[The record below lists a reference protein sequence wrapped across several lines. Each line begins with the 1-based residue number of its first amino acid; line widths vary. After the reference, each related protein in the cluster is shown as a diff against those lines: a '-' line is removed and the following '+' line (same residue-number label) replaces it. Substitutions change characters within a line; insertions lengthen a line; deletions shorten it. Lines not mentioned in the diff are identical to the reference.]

1 MAVDKAEGG
10 KPLVSIVTACYN
22 EELYIAD
29 LLESVLGQTY
39 SSIEMICVD
48 DGSTDNTAEIV
59 KVYTG
64 KFEDKG
70 YRLKYLYQDN
80 AGQAAATNRGL
91 KLIRGKYLCWIDAD
105 DWLVS
110 SSIEK
115 RVIYLETHRDISVV
129 TSDFYLSYQNG
140 RRLEEKAVR
149 YGNLNYQSNQFY
161 LTLTGESIIENLAQ
175 MLRVDDFRKINPA
188 MEISDCREGQNYQ
201 ILLPMLYYYKRGYI
215 NEKLGYYRIHEDSHC
230 HRTRTYTE
238 QMRRFDALLDMEREV
253 LSTLGI
259 PDSELDLYIKES
271 TFYMEKRRYLEN
283 AGIGE
288 VVRK

>member
-59 KVYTG
+59 KVYTE

-115 RVIYLETHRDISVV
+115 RVIYLETHRDVSVV

-238 QMRRFDALLDMEREV
+238 QLRRFNALLDMEREV

>member
-22 EELYIAD
+22 EELYIAE

-59 KVYTG
+59 KVYTE

-115 RVIYLETHRDISVV
+115 RVIYLETHRDVSVV

-238 QMRRFDALLDMEREV
+238 QLRRFNALLDMEREV